1 MIETRNE
8 GNEDNGSLKNLA
20 AFEPARGLRNPHAQ
34 TVVGRI
40 ARRRFEPRYD
50 RARLDTDDGD
60 FIDLDLWRG
69 PENPAGVCLLLH
81 GLEGSALSGYMVTT
95 SEALAVAGIRAVAL
109 NFRSCSGEPN
119 RLPGAYHSG
128 RTDDIERAL
137 AWMAARFPDLPRTA
151 VGFSLGG
158 NALLNLLGRK
168 GGGWGLVAAA
178 AVSVPYD
185 LASSADA
192 LQRGMGRVYG
202 RRFLRSLREK
212 AREKAAR
219 FPDVVAPE
227 AATARTIREFDDR
240 LTAPIHGFRDAADYY
255 ARCSAK
261 RFVGSVDLPT
271 LLVHARDDPLA
282 PGSSVPVEAIR
293 RRRNLSLELTERGGH
308 LGFVGRGRG
317 RASAGP
323 RTGWLEETV
332 SRYIFRATQPATQR
346 ATQRTTQRTTQ
357 QTTHPDSGVF

>member
-1 MIETRNE
+1 MN
-8 GNEDNGSLKNLA
+8 DLS

-40 ARRRFEPRYD
+40 VRRRFEPRYE
-50 RARLDTDDGD
+50 RVRLDTDDGD

-69 PENPAGVCLLLH
+69 LETPTGLCLLLH
-81 GLEGSALSGYMVTT
+81 GLEGSARSGYMVTM
-95 SEALAVAGIRAVAL
+95 SEALAAAGIQTVAL

-137 AWMAARFPDLPRTA
+137 DWMAARFPGLPRTA

-158 NALLNLLGRK
+158 NALLNLLGRE
-168 GGGWGLVAAA
+168 GGGRGLVAAA

-185 LASSADA
+185 LEASADA
-192 LQRGMGRVYG
+192 LQRGLGRVYG

-219 FPDVVAPE
+219 FPGVVAPG

-261 RFVGSVDLPT
+261 RFVDPVDLPM
-271 LLVHARDDPLA
+271 LLIHARDDPLA
-282 PGSSVPVEAIR
+282 PGSSVPVETIR
-293 RRRNLSLELTERGGH
+293 RRPNLSLALTKRGGH

-317 RASAGP
+317 SGRAGA

-332 SRYIFRATQPATQR
+332 SRYISRATHG
-346 ATQRTTQRTTQ
+346 
-357 QTTHPDSGVF
+357 TTHRDSGVF

>member
-1 MIETRNE
+1 MN
-8 GNEDNGSLKNLA
+8 DLS

-40 ARRRFEPRYD
+40 VRRRFEPRYD
-50 RARLDTDDGD
+50 RVRLDTDDGD

-69 PENPAGVCLLLH
+69 PDDPSGLCLLLH
-81 GLEGSALSGYMVTT
+81 GLEGSARSGYMVTA
-95 SEALAVAGIRAVAL
+95 SEALAAAGIQAVAL

-137 AWMAARFPDLPRTA
+137 DWMAARYPGLPRTA

-158 NALLNLLGRK
+158 NALLNLLGRE
-168 GGGWGLVAAA
+168 GGGRGLVAAA

-185 LASSADA
+185 LESSADA

-212 AREKAAR
+212 AREKAVR
-219 FPDVVAPE
+219 FPDVVAPA

-261 RFVGSVDLPT
+261 RFVASVDLPM
-271 LLVHARDDPLA
+271 LLVHGQDDPLA
-282 PGSSVPVEAIR
+282 PGSSVPLDTIR
-293 RRRNLSLELTERGGH
+293 RRPNLSLALTERGGH

-317 RASAGP
+317 TGRTDARAGA

-332 SRYIFRATQPATQR
+332 SRYISRATR
-346 ATQRTTQRTTQ
+346 R
-357 QTTHPDSGVF
+357 TTHPDSGVF

>member
-1 MIETRNE
+1 MKTP
-8 GNEDNGSLKNLA
+8 S
-20 AFEPARGLRNPHAQ
+20 AFEPAPGLRNPHLQ

-40 ARRRFEPRYD
+40 VRQRFEPQYERV
-50 RARLDTDDGD
+50 RLDTDDGD

-69 PENPAGVCLLLH
+69 PEAPSGLCLLLH
-81 GLEGSALSGYMVTT
+81 GLEGSAHSGYMVTT
-95 SEALAVAGIRAVAL
+95 SEALAAAGIQAVAL

-137 AWMAARFPDLPRTA
+137 AWMAARYPGLPRTA

-158 NALLNLLGRK
+158 NALLNLLGRE
-168 GGGWGLVAAA
+168 GGGRGLVAAA
-178 AVSVPYD
+178 AVSVPWD
-185 LASSADA
+185 LESSADA

-219 FPDVVAPE
+219 FPDVVAPG
-227 AATARTIREFDDR
+227 AARARTIREFDDR

-261 RFVGSVDLPT
+261 RFVGPVDLPM

-282 PGSSVPVEAIR
+282 PASSVPVETIR
-293 RRRNLSLELTERGGH
+293 RRPNLSLELTERGGH

-317 RASAGP
+317 EGRAGA

-332 SRYIFRATQPATQR
+332 SRYISRATHR
-346 ATQRTTQRTTQ
+346 A
-357 QTTHPDSGVF
+357 THPDSGVF

>member
-1 MIETRNE
+1 MSQRKAPRPLE
-8 GNEDNGSLKNLA
+8 NLPGFEA
-20 AFEPARGLRNPHAQ
+20 APGLRNPHLQ

-50 RARLDTDDGD
+50 RVRLDTTDGD

-69 PENPAGVCLLLH
+69 PEDPAGACLLLH
-81 GLEGSALSGYMVTT
+81 GLEGSARSGYMVTT
-95 SEALAVAGIRAVAL
+95 SEALAAARIQPVAL

-137 AWMAARFPDLPRTA
+137 AWMAARFPGLPRTA

-158 NALLNLLGRK
+158 NALLNLLGRED
-168 GGGWGLVAAA
+168 GGNGLVAAA

-185 LASSADA
+185 LEASADA
-192 LQRGMGRVYG
+192 LDRGMGRVYG
-202 RRFLRSLREK
+202 QRFLRSLREK
-212 AREKAAR
+212 AREKARR
-219 FPDVVAPE
+219 FPGVVAPE

-261 RFVGSVDLPT
+261 RFVGSVQLPM
-271 LLVHARDDPLA
+271 LLIHSRDDPLA
-282 PGSSVPVEAIR
+282 PGTSVPVETIR
-293 RRRNLSLELTERGGH
+293 RRPNLSLELTEHGGH
-308 LGFVGRGRG
+308 LGFLARGYG
-317 RASAGP
+317 SGP
-323 RTGWLEETV
+323 DGWLERAV
-332 SRYIFRATQPATQR
+332 SAHMPHAANVQR
-346 ATQRTTQRTTQ
+346 VD
-357 QTTHPDSGVF
+357 PGKCF

>member
-1 MIETRNE
+1 MLN
-8 GNEDNGSLKNLA
+8 DLS
-20 AFEPARGLRNPHAQ
+20 AFEPTRGLGNPHVQ

-40 ARRRFEPRYD
+40 VRRRFEPRYD
-50 RARLDTDDGD
+50 RVRLDTDDGD
-60 FIDLDLWRG
+60 FVDLDLWRG
-69 PENPAGVCLLLH
+69 PEAPSGLCLLLH
-81 GLEGSALSGYMVTT
+81 GLEGSARSGYMVTT
-95 SEALAVAGIRAVAL
+95 SEALAAAGIQAVAL

-137 AWMAARFPDLPRTA
+137 DWMAARFPGLPRTA
-151 VGFSLGG
+151 IGFSLGG
-158 NALLNLLGRK
+158 NALFNLLGRA
-168 GGGWGLVAAA
+168 GGGRGIVAAA

-185 LASSADA
+185 LESSAAA

-219 FPDVVAPE
+219 FPDVVGPG
-227 AATARTIREFDDR
+227 AARARTIREFDDR

-261 RFVGSVDLPT
+261 RFVDPVDLPM

-282 PGSSVPVEAIR
+282 PGRSVPVDTILR
-293 RRRNLSLELTERGGH
+293 RPNLSLALTERGGH

-317 RASAGP
+317 PGP
-323 RTGWLEETV
+323 ADARTGWLEATV
-332 SRYIFRATQPATQR
+332 SRYISRATHR
-346 ATQRTTQRTTQ
+346 
-357 QTTHPDSGVF
+357 TTHPDSGVF

>member
-1 MIETRNE
+1 MKTRPL
-8 GNEDNGSLKNLA
+8 GNVPAFEA
-20 AFEPARGLRNPHAQ
+20 AFGLRNPHLQ
-34 TVVGRI
+34 TIVGRL
-40 ARRRFEPRYD
+40 ARRRHAPRYD
-50 RARLDTDDGD
+50 RFRLDTEDGD

-69 PENPAGVCLLLH
+69 LEAPSGLCLLLH
-81 GLEGSALSGYMVTT
+81 GLEGSAHSGYMVTT
-95 SEALAVAGIRAVAL
+95 SEALAADGIQAVAL

-119 RLPGAYHSG
+119 RLPGAYHAG

-137 AWMAARFPDLPRTA
+137 TWMAARFPGLPRTA

-158 NALLNLLGRK
+158 NALLNLLGRE
-168 GGGWGLVAAA
+168 GGGRGLVAAA

-185 LASSADA
+185 LESSADA

-219 FPDVVAPE
+219 FPDVIAPE
-227 AATARTIREFDDR
+227 AARARTIREFDDR

-255 ARCSAK
+255 ARCSAR
-261 RFVGSVDLPT
+261 RFVGPVDLPM

-282 PGSSVPVEAIR
+282 PASSVPVETIR
-293 RRRNLSLELTERGGH
+293 RRPNLSLELTERGGH
-308 LGFVGRGRG
+308 LGFVGRGRSDG
-317 RASAGP
+317 RAGA

-332 SRYIFRATQPATQR
+332 SRYISRATHR
-346 ATQRTTQRTTQ
+346 
-357 QTTHPDSGVF
+357 TTHPDSGVF

>member
-1 MIETRNE
+1 MN
-8 GNEDNGSLKNLA
+8 DLS
-20 AFEPARGLRNPHAQ
+20 AFEPAPGLRNPHAQ
-34 TVVGRI
+34 TIVGRI
-40 ARRRFEPRYD
+40 VRRRFEPRYD
-50 RARLDTDDGD
+50 RVRLDTDDGD
-60 FIDLDLWRG
+60 FVDLDVWRG
-69 PENPAGVCLLLH
+69 LEAPSGLCLLLH
-81 GLEGSALSGYMVTT
+81 GLEGSAHSGYMVTT
-95 SEALAVAGIRAVAL
+95 SEALAAAGIQAVAL

-137 AWMAARFPDLPRTA
+137 DWMAARFPGLPRAA

-158 NALLNLLGRK
+158 NALLNLLGRE
-168 GGGWGLVAAA
+168 GGGRSLVAAA

-185 LASSADA
+185 LESSADA

-212 AREKAAR
+212 AREKALR
-219 FPDVVAPE
+219 FPDVVAPG
-227 AATARTIREFDDR
+227 AARARTLREFDDR

-261 RFVGSVDLPT
+261 RFVDPVDLPM
-271 LLVHARDDPLA
+271 LLIHARDDPLA
-282 PGSSVPVEAIR
+282 PGSSVPVETIR
-293 RRRNLSLELTERGGH
+293 RRPNLSLALTERGGH

-317 RASAGP
+317 MGRAGARAGA

-332 SRYIFRATQPATQR
+332 TRYISRAMH
-346 ATQRTTQRTTQ
+346 RTPHR
-357 QTTHPDSGVF
+357 TTHPDSGVF

>member
-1 MIETRNE
+1 M
-8 GNEDNGSLKNLA
+8 KNLS
-20 AFEPARGLRNPHAQ
+20 AFEPAPGLRNPHLQ
-34 TVVGRI
+34 TVVGRMV
-40 ARRRFEPRYD
+40 RRRFEPRYE
-50 RARLDTDDGD
+50 RVRLDTDDGD

-69 PENPAGVCLLLH
+69 PDTPSGSCLLLH
-81 GLEGSALSGYMVTT
+81 GLEGSARSGYMVTT
-95 SEALAVAGIRAVAL
+95 SEALEAAGIQAVAL

-128 RTDDIERAL
+128 RTDDIECAL
-137 AWMAARFPDLPRTA
+137 AWMEARFPDLPRTA

-158 NALLNLLGRK
+158 NALLNLLGRE
-168 GGGWGLVAAA
+168 GGGRGLVAAA
-178 AVSVPYD
+178 AVSVPWD
-185 LASSADA
+185 LESSADA

-219 FPDVVAPE
+219 FPDVVAPG
-227 AATARTIREFDDR
+227 AARARTIREFDDR

-261 RFVGSVDLPT
+261 RFVDPVDLPM

-282 PGSSVPVEAIR
+282 PASAVPEETIR
-293 RRRNLSLELTERGGH
+293 GRPNLSLELTERGGH

-317 RASAGP
+317 KGRAGA
-323 RTGWLEETV
+323 RAGWLEETV
-332 SRYIFRATQPATQR
+332 SRYIARATHGATHG
-346 ATQRTTQRTTQ
+346 
-357 QTTHPDSGVF
+357 TTHPASGVF

>member
-1 MIETRNE
+1 MKTRPL
-8 GNEDNGSLKNLA
+8 GNLPAFEA
-20 AFEPARGLRNPHAQ
+20 AFGLGNPHLQ
-34 TVVGRI
+34 TIVGRLV
-40 ARRRFEPRYD
+40 RRRFEPRYE
-50 RARLDTDDGD
+50 RVRLDTDDGD

-69 PENPAGVCLLLH
+69 PEDAAGVCLLLH
-81 GLEGSALSGYMVTT
+81 GLEGSAGSGYMVTT
-95 SEALAVAGIRAVAL
+95 SEALAAAGIQAVAL

-137 AWMAARFPDLPRTA
+137 AWMAARYPGLPRTA

-158 NALLNLLGRK
+158 NALLNLLGRE
-168 GGGWGLVAAA
+168 GGGRGLVAAA

-185 LASSADA
+185 LESSADA

-212 AREKAAR
+212 AREKAVR
-219 FPDVVAPE
+219 FPDVVAPG
-227 AATARTIREFDDR
+227 AARARTIREFDDR

-255 ARCSAK
+255 ARCSAN
-261 RFVGSVDLPT
+261 RFVGPVDLPM

-282 PGSSVPVEAIR
+282 PGSSVPVETIR
-293 RRRNLSLELTERGGH
+293 RRPNLSLELTERGGH

-317 RASAGP
+317 AGRAGA

-332 SRYIFRATQPATQR
+332 SRYISQAMHR
-346 ATQRTTQRTTQ
+346 
-357 QTTHPDSGVF
+357 TTHPDSGVF